1 MSQELIISIVNR
13 NEIEGEGLRRILT
26 ETSFHVAGVYKSPAD
41 VSLSY
46 DAEGRR
52 PLLIIVSSTDDATL
66 TMCRQARAAA
76 PDALIIMM
84 GCSCDSS
91 VIAKAFRTGVDG
103 YVSKDTRCACLP
115 EMIRL
120 VAVGEKLIP
129 SEVVFDLVGLET
141 PIRWS
146 ETDGRLEDVNI
157 SDREIE
163 ILRGLIRGDP
173 NKIISRTL
181 NITLATVKV
190 HVKSILRKLH
200 VVNRTQAA
208 IWAINHGLTG
218 NYPTAPAHETEVPK
232 EVKLNGYAPT
242 FLPASSTVM

>member
-26 ETSFHVAGVYKSPAD
+26 DTSFHVAGVFKTPAD
-41 VSLSY
+41 VPFGD
-46 DAEGRR
+46 DAQGRR

-66 TMCRQARAAA
+66 AMCRQARAAS
-76 PDALIIMM
+76 PDALIVMM
-84 GCSCDSS
+84 GYSCDST

-129 SEVVFDLVGLET
+129 SEVVFDLVSLET
-141 PIRWS
+141 PIRWDVG
-146 ETDGRLEDVNI
+146 EGRLEDVNI

-173 NKIISRTL
+173 NKVISRTL

-218 NYPTAPAHETEVPK
+218 NYPSAAVREEELPK
-232 EVKLNGYAPT
+232 DVKLNGFAQT